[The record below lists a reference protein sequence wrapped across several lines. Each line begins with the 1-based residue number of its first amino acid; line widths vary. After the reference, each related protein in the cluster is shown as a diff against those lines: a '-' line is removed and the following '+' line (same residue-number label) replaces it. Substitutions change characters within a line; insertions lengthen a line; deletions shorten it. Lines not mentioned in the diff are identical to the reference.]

1 MCKTKKHE
9 GNDKMKT
16 DIQEYFYSDLG
27 WVSYILADRKPEN
40 TRSLA
45 SKKMEFLV
53 DAGIGEHN
61 RLRVHY
67 RHADAKKVSL
77 TANLRLVFNNGKLV
91 GAEVL

>member
-1 MCKTKKHE
+1 
-9 GNDKMKT
+9 MKT

-27 WVSYILADRKPEN
+27 WVKFVLADRKPEN

-45 SKKMEFLV
+45 SKKIEFLV
-53 DAGIGEHN
+53 DTGIGEHN

>member
-1 MCKTKKHE
+1 MCKTKKYE
-9 GNDKMKT
+9 GNNKMKT

-27 WVSYILADRKPEN
+27 WVDFVLADRKPEN
-40 TRSLA
+40 TRSLT
-45 SKKMEFLV
+45 SKKIEFLV

-77 TANLRLVFNNGKLV
+77 QANLRLVFNNGKLV

>member
-1 MCKTKKHE
+1 MFKTKKHE
-9 GNDKMKT
+9 GNKMKT

-27 WVSYILADRKPEN
+27 WVDFVLADRKPEN
-40 TRSLA
+40 TRSLT

-77 TANLRLVFNNGKLV
+77 QANLRLMFNNGKLI

>member
-1 MCKTKKHE
+1 
-9 GNDKMKT
+9 MKT

-27 WVSYILADRKPEN
+27 WVDFVLADRKPEN
-40 TRSLA
+40 TRSFA
-45 SKKMEFLV
+45 NKKIEFLV

-77 TANLRLVFNNGKLV
+77 QANLRLVFNDGKLV

>member
-1 MCKTKKHE
+1 MFKTKKHE
-9 GNDKMKT
+9 GNKMKT

-45 SKKMEFLV
+45 NKKFEYLV
-53 DAGIGEHN
+53 KAEIGDQS
-61 RLRVHY
+61 RLRIHY
-67 RHADAKKVSL
+67 RHGSAKKVSL

>member
-9 GNDKMKT
+9 GNKMKIE
-16 DIQEYFYSDLG
+16 IQEYFYADLG
-27 WVSYILADRKPEN
+27 WVPFLLADRKPELSRSY
-40 TRSLA
+40 TR
-45 SKKMEFLV
+45 KRMEFLV
-53 DAGIGEHN
+53 DAGIGEHD

-77 TANLRLVFNNGKLV
+77 QANLRLVFDDGKLV

>member
-27 WVSYILADRKPEN
+27 WVDFVLADRKPEN
-40 TRSLA
+40 TRSLT

-77 TANLRLVFNNGKLV
+77 QANLRLVFNNGKLV

>member
-1 MCKTKKHE
+1 
-9 GNDKMKT
+9 MKT
-16 DIQEYFYSDLG
+16 EVQEYFYSDLG
-27 WVSYILADRKPEN
+27 WVTFLLADRKPEQ
-40 TRSLA
+40 TRSQT
-45 SKKMEFLV
+45 KKRMEFLV
-53 DAGIGEHN
+53 DAAIGEHD

>member
-1 MCKTKKHE
+1 MFKTKKHE
-9 GNDKMKT
+9 GNKMKT

-27 WVSYILADRKPEN
+27 WVTFLLADRKLSRSQ
-40 TRSLA
+40 TR
-45 SKKMEFLV
+45 KRMEFLV

-77 TANLRLVFNNGKLV
+77 QANLRLVFDNGKLV

>member
-1 MCKTKKHE
+1 
-9 GNDKMKT
+9 MKT

-27 WVSYILADRKPEN
+27 WVDFVLADRKPEN

-45 SKKMEFLV
+45 NKKMEFLV
-53 DAGIGEHN
+53 NAGVGELN

-77 TANLRLVFNNGKLV
+77 QANLRLVFNNGKLV

>member
-1 MCKTKKHE
+1 
-9 GNDKMKT
+9 MKIE
-16 DIQEYFYSDLG
+16 IQEYFYSDLG
-27 WVSYILADRKPEN
+27 WVPFLLADRKPELSRSY
-40 TRSLA
+40 TR
-45 SKKMEFLV
+45 KRMEFLV

-77 TANLRLVFNNGKLV
+77 QANLRLTFDNGKLV

>member
-1 MCKTKKHE
+1 
-9 GNDKMKT
+9 MKT

-27 WVSYILADRKPEN
+27 WVDFVLADRKPEN
-40 TRSLA
+40 IRSLT

>member
-1 MCKTKKHE
+1 
-9 GNDKMKT
+9 
-16 DIQEYFYSDLG
+16 
-27 WVSYILADRKPEN
+27 
-40 TRSLA
+40 
-45 SKKMEFLV
+45 MEFLV

-77 TANLRLVFNNGKLV
+77 QANLRLVFNNGKLV

>member
-1 MCKTKKHE
+1 MFKTKKYE
-9 GNDKMKT
+9 GNKMKIE
-16 DIQEYFYSDLG
+16 IQEYFYSDLG
-27 WVSYILADRKPEN
+27 WVPFLLADRKPELSRSY
-40 TRSLA
+40 TR
-45 SKKMEFLV
+45 KRMEFLV

-77 TANLRLVFNNGKLV
+77 QANLRLTFDNGKLV

>member
-1 MCKTKKHE
+1 
-9 GNDKMKT
+9 MKT

-27 WVSYILADRKPEN
+27 WVKFVLADRKPEN

-53 DAGIGEHN
+53 DAGIGEQD

-77 TANLRLVFNNGKLV
+77 TANLRLVFNDGKLV

>member
-1 MCKTKKHE
+1 MFKTKKHE
-9 GNDKMKT
+9 GNKMKT

-27 WVSYILADRKPEN
+27 WVTFLLADRKPELS
-40 TRSLA
+40 RSQT
-45 SKKMEFLV
+45 KKRMEFLV
-53 DAGIGEHN
+53 DAGIGEHD

-77 TANLRLVFNNGKLV
+77 QANLRLTFDNGKLV